1 MQTPAAITV
10 AGSDSSSGAGIQ
22 ADLKTFSHFGVY
34 ALTVV
39 TCVVA
44 EVPGIVSSIQAIDLE
59 MIRRQLALNLVH
71 FPIAVIKTGML
82 YSAEV
87 IDLICDMLEALEPRV
102 RPMVV
107 VDPVMIATSG
117 EALIQPGAIEEYAS
131 RLFPLATIVTPN
143 LHEASVLLNRQLKSF
158 DEMRD
163 GATELYKKYRIP
175 FLVKGGHLQMAEA
188 TDLLVDREGIRGFS
202 AAYQRK
208 VSTHGTGCA
217 YSAAIAAN
225 LALNLP
231 LRQAVDVAKQYI
243 TAAIRESF
251 RWSRNG
257 RTVFALRHSPGTGGG
272 SDFWQAGEVG
282 PDLRAGRSNEANS

>member
-1 MQTPAAITV
+1 METRAVITI

-22 ADLKTFSHFGVY
+22 ADLKTFSYFGVY

-59 MIRRQLALNLVH
+59 TIRKQLALNLNH

-82 YSAEV
+82 YSPEI
-87 IDLICDMLEALEPRV
+87 IDLICDMLEALKPAE

-117 EALIQPGAIEEYAS
+117 EPLIQPRAIEKYVS
-131 RLFPLATIVTPN
+131 RLFPLASVVTPN
-143 LHEASVLLNRQLKSF
+143 LDEASVLLNRRLSSF
-158 DEMRD
+158 DEMRE
-163 GATELYKKYRIP
+163 AAAELYQKFRIP
-175 FLVKGGHLQMAEA
+175 FLLKGGHLRTAEA
-188 TDLLVDREGIRGFS
+188 IDLLVDSKGMRGFS
-202 AAYQRK
+202 AAFQRE
-208 VSTHGTGCA
+208 VSTHGTGCT

-225 LALNLP
+225 LALNLS
-231 LRQAVDVAKQYI
+231 LREAVDAAKKYI

-251 RWSRNG
+251 RWSHNG
-257 RTVFALRHSPGTGGG
+257 RAVFALRHSPKT
-272 SDFWQAGEVG
+272 
-282 PDLRAGRSNEANS
+282 